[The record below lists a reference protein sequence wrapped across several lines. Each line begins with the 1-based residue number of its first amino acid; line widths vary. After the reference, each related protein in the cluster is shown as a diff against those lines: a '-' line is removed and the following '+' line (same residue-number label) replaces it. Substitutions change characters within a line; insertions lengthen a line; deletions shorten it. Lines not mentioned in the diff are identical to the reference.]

1 MMYAHTTQAEFYVL
15 FDNIGDGYYIA
26 GEKGEFGTDCPE
38 DALKFYDLKDAKKAK
53 KQLEKSGNFQGSI
66 LIFKICMIA
75 VRERIE

>member
-1 MMYAHTTQAEFYVL
+1 MMYAHTTKAGFYVL

-26 GEKGEFGTDCPE
+26 GEKGEFETDCPE
-38 DALKFYDLKDAKKAK
+38 EALKFYDEKAAKMAK
-53 KQLEKSGNFQGSI
+53 RKFEKSGKFQGSI